1 MSKFKAGVFV
11 VGGLLAAIVFGAGSG
26 IAANASN
33 SPSEDGFYDVIK
45 FGGMGLAVV
54 CMGVF
59 AYGASKFT
67 NAK

>member
-1 MSKFKAGVFV
+1 MKKTTAGLLV
-11 VGGLLAAIVFGAGSG
+11 VGGLLAAIVFGVGSG
-26 IAANASN
+26 IAANASD
-33 SPSEDGFYDVIK
+33 SPATDGFYDVIK
-45 FGGMGLAVV
+45 FACMGLAVA